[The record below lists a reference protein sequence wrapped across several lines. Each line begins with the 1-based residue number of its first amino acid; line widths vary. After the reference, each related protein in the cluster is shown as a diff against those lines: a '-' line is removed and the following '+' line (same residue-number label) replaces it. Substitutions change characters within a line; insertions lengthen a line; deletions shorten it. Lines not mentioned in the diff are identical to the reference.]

1 MPFVLLVPVLASS
14 AVLVAAVAASAQSQ
28 PAPPVL
34 SPVIVESST
43 LPPERT
49 RSLEQAREEIERTP
63 GGVEIVPQQ
72 TIQESRGANLKDA
85 LDFVPGV
92 LIRPRF
98 GAADESQ
105 FSIRGSSLRNN
116 FHQRGI
122 NILIDGFP
130 YGNADGFS
138 DFESLEL
145 QTTKHI
151 EVYKGA
157 NALRFGGNTLGGAVN
172 LVTKTGR
179 DAGLVES
186 FVEGGSYG
194 FFKGYVGTGQA
205 YGPFDLYASFSDTE
219 LQGYRDHSQQTRYRA
234 YGNAGYQLSNGATL
248 RFDLGFVRNDEQ
260 LPGALTPEQFRQNP
274 QQQQPATRFAKEAR
288 RYDYTRGAVTFRT
301 PLGAD
306 QAFEWSTQLNYQDL
320 DHPLSFA
327 VIDQTTYSYS
337 TEARY
342 LLSAP
347 LLGLGNR
354 FAAGLQFFGTN
365 QNDAQF
371 QNLNGDRGARI
382 KNQVNITNTFGIYAE
397 DQLDV
402 VPTVAVVAGGR
413 LQVTEDQV
421 RDRFLSDGNQSDSTT
436 FFGASPKVGVVWRAA
451 PTVQVYGN
459 ASRAYE
465 PPLMLELTAP
475 GQIGGDLSLLE
486 AQKSWQFEVG
496 TRGTWRDWVRWDV
509 SVYDIELWDEIQNVN
524 VPPFPGAPF
533 TIPRFQNIDRS
544 RHTGV
549 EVGADVVVVRD
560 IATRLGLG
568 RMGDAL
574 RARVAYTWSRFVFV
588 DDPVFDNNDLPGAPE
603 HFVNTE
609 IRYDHASGFWF
620 APGVEIVPRGYFVDS
635 ANTTRTPSYTLV
647 NVKLGYEYKP
657 WNLGLFFEG
666 RNLGDKRFVSA
677 VQVDDANRNYFFP
690 GDGRGF
696 YGSVAWRWK

>member
-1 MPFVLLVPVLASS
+1 MPLVGLALLVAPA
-14 AVLVAAVAASAQSQ
+14 AVLVAAVAVSAQSQ
-28 PAPPVL
+28 AAPPVL
-34 SPVIVESST
+34 APVVVESST

-49 RSLEQAREEIERTP
+49 RTEEQAREEIERTP
-63 GGVEIVPQQ
+63 GGVEIVPQKA
-72 TIQESRGANLKDA
+72 IQDSRGANLKDA

-92 LIRPRF
+92 LVRPRF

-116 FHQRGI
+116 FHQRGV
-122 NILIDGFP
+122 NILLDGFP

-145 QTTKHI
+145 LTTKYI
-151 EVYKGA
+151 EVFKGA

-205 YGPFDLYASFSDTE
+205 YGPLDLYASFSDTE
-219 LQGYRDHSQQTRYRA
+219 LQGYRDHSEQTRYRA
-234 YGNAGYQLSNGATL
+234 NGTAGYQFSNGATL
-248 RFDLGFVRNDEQ
+248 RLDLGFVHNDEQ

-274 QQQQPATRFAKEAR
+274 QQQQPATRFAREAR
-288 RYDYTRGAVTFRT
+288 RYDYTRGAMTFRT
-301 PLGAD
+301 PLGSD

-337 TEARY
+337 TELRY

-347 LLGLGNR
+347 LHGRGNR
-354 FAAGLQFFGTN
+354 FTAGFQFFGTN

-371 QNLNGDRGARI
+371 QNVDGDRGAQT
-382 KNQVNITNTFGIYAE
+382 KNQVNITNTFGLYAE

-402 VPTVAVVAGGR
+402 VPAVTLVAGGR
-413 LQVTEDQV
+413 LQVTDDQV
-421 RDRFLSDGNQSDSTT
+421 RDRFLSDGNQSDSTS
-436 FFGASPKVGVVWRAA
+436 FFGASPRLGFVWRAA

-475 GQIGGDLSLLE
+475 GQIGGDLSQLD
-486 AQKSWQFEVG
+486 AQKSWQFELG
-496 TRGTWRDWVRWDV
+496 TRGQWDDRVRWDV
-509 SVYDIELWDEIQNVN
+509 SAYDIELWDEIQNVN
-524 VPPFPGAPF
+524 VQPFPGAPF

-549 EVGADVVVVRD
+549 EVGADVRLVRD
-560 IATRLGLG
+560 VAARLGLG
-568 RMGDAL
+568 RIGDVL

-588 DDPVFDNNDLPGAPE
+588 DDPMFGDNDLPGAPV
-603 HFVNTE
+603 HFINTE
-609 IRYDHASGFWF
+609 LRYDHASGFWI
-620 APGVEIVPRGYFVDS
+620 APGVEIVPQGYFVDS

-647 NVKLGYEYKP
+647 NVKMGYEYKP
-657 WNLGLFFEG
+657 WNLGIFFEG
-666 RNLGDKRFVSA
+666 RNLGDQRFVSA